1 MGRTS
6 RSGLVG
12 LLMAGCGRHLRPATA
27 DPSRADV
34 LAEPL
39 TSMVEVRQSGGFD
52 PFTLS
57 LIDDA
62 VRAVRGESTELH
74 RVTLR
79 MLRVTRGDEVIQEAP
94 AGFRLSDADDWQS
107 TRPLRWCRSDLRTT
121 S

>member
-1 MGRTS
+1 M
-6 RSGLVG
+6 
-12 LLMAGCGRHLRPATA
+12 
-27 DPSRADV
+27 

-79 MLRVTRGDEVIQEAP
+79 MLRVTRGDDRDPGGAAP
-94 AGFRLSDADDWQS
+94 GFGYPMLTTGSRPRHSGGAGGAADNPRPGLSGDGRDD
-107 TRPLRWCRSDLRTT
+107 RSAAR
-121 S
+121 SRGR

>member
-1 MGRTS
+1 MGRVFE
-6 RSGLVG
+6 VG
-12 LLMAGCGRHLRPATA
+12 VGRLLMLAAVGISLCPGRPSI
-27 DPSRADV
+27 DPSLSPTV

-94 AGFRLSDADDWQS
+94 RRVSAIR
-107 TRPLRWCRSDLRTT
+107 C
-121 S
+121 